1 MSKLFDFDEIINLYE
16 VMFIEHGEIEVHVDI
31 DIITIRPLVGR
42 SHIEFVGVVLFK
54 DMAGDIIYTCK
65 SGGYKASTG
74 SRYAADRLE
83 RQLKDYGLIETRTN
97 VFAEEF
103 EEIITVQRAMRKLGF
118 DSIEQF
124 NSNLKVGPD
133 FKFVIHDVVNWYETK
148 NVIQLIHDDAI
159 VHEFDK
165 ND

>member
-16 VMFIEHGEIEVHVDI
+16 KMFIENWEIEVHVDL
-31 DIITIRPLVGR
+31 DTITISPKVGR
-42 SHIEFVGVVLFK
+42 SHTEFVAVVQFK
-54 DMAGDIIYTCK
+54 DFAGDVIYTCN
-65 SGGYKASTG
+65 SGGYKSVAG

-159 VHEFDK
+159 LHEFDK

>member
-1 MSKLFDFDEIINLYE
+1 MSKLFDFDEIINLYDK
-16 VMFIEHGEIEVHVDI
+16 MFIEHGEIEVHVDL
-31 DIITIRPLVGR
+31 DTITISPKIGR
-42 SHIEFVGVVLFK
+42 SHTEFVGVVQFK

-65 SGGYKASTG
+65 TGGYKAPTG
-74 SRYAADRLE
+74 SKYAADRLE
-83 RQLKDYGLIETRTN
+83 GQLKKYGLIETRIN

-148 NVIQLIHDDAI
+148 NSIQLIHDDVVI
-159 VHEFDK
+159 HEFDK